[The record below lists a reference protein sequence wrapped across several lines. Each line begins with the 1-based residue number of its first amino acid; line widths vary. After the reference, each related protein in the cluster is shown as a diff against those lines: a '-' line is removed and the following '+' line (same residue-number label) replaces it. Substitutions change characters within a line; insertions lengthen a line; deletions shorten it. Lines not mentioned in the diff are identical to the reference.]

1 MPSLKELMRA
11 PMNPGRLVWIGL
23 RPGHREPLR
32 SVQEAEIVYGGGLLG
47 DHYPGK
53 GDGKRAVTLIQA
65 EHLPAV
71 AAILG
76 LGSID
81 PLQTRRNLVVS
92 GLNLLALKGR
102 TFAIGEARLEMT
114 GDCAPCSR
122 MNENLAP
129 GGFQAMRGHGGI
141 TARVLRGGVIR
152 VGDAVIV
159 ETLDADSTAEPAVR
173 PRNLRL
179 I

>member
-1 MPSLKELMRA
+1 MASLKELMQA
-11 PMNPGRLVWIGL
+11 PLRPGRLEWIGL
-23 RPGHREPLR
+23 RPGHRQELL
-32 SVQEAEIVYGGGLLG
+32 SVERAEILLGSGLAG

-65 EHLPAV
+65 EHLVAV
-71 AAILG
+71 AAMLG
-76 LGSID
+76 IAPIS

-102 TFAIGEARLEMT
+102 TFRIGEARLAMT
-114 GDCAPCSR
+114 GDCAPCAR
-122 MNENLAP
+122 MNETLGA

-141 TARVLRGGVIR
+141 TTRVLAGGVIR
-152 VGDAVIV
+152 VGDALIV
-159 ETLDADSTAEPAVR
+159 EPYSDTAEAAAQR
-173 PRNLRL
+173 RL